1 MNVMQSFQLKS
12 KVAIVTGGAG
22 KYGRFLVEA
31 LAEAGAT
38 TYIADFLDEEKLKPL
53 LNGFHARGLE
63 NIRSKFVSLGEE
75 ASMKALIDA
84 VVKEA
89 GHLDILVNCAVTR
102 CACTGWRIPLETY
115 DKSFHINASS
125 LLYLTSLAGD
135 AMKKQNSGSII
146 NIGSFMGLVG
156 VESANYDGTEM
167 GKVPIPGYF
176 YEKGGMVNFTRWAA
190 SELGKFNIRV
200 NAIHPGGLMED
211 TLPENFVRNYSART
225 QLGRLATGNDL
236 KGIVVFLAS
245 DASSYITGANIP
257 VDGGYTAK

>member
-1 MNVMQSFQLKS
+1 MNVIQSFQLKG
-12 KVAIVTGGAG
+12 KVAVVTGGAG

-31 LAEAGAT
+31 LAEAGAAV
-38 TYIADFLDEEKLKPL
+38 YIADFLDEKKLKPL
-53 LNGFHARGLE
+53 LDDFHARGLDV
-63 NIRSKFVSLGEE
+63 RSKFVNLGEE

-84 VVKEA
+84 VVEES

-102 CACTGWRIPLETY
+102 CACTGWQIPLETY
-115 DKSFHINASS
+115 DKSFHINASA

-135 AMKKQNSGSII
+135 AMKKQKSGSII

-156 VESANYDGTEM
+156 LESANYNGTEM
-167 GKVPIPGYF
+167 GKTPFPVYF

-211 TLPENFVRNYSART
+211 TLPKNFVKNYSERT
-225 QLGRLATGNDL
+225 QLGRLATGDDL
-236 KGIVVFLAS
+236 KGIIVFLAS
-245 DASSYITGANIP
+245 DASSYITGTNIP

>member
-1 MNVMQSFQLKS
+1 MNVMQSFSLNK
-12 KVAIVTGGAG
+12 KVAAVTGGAG

-31 LAEAGAT
+31 LAEAGAVV
-38 TYIADFLDEEKLKPL
+38 YIADFLTGERLQPL
-53 LNGFHARGLE
+53 LDGFRSRGLDV
-63 NIRSKFVSLGEE
+63 RSKFVNLGEE
-75 ASMKALIDA
+75 ESMKALVDGI
-84 VVKEA
+84 VEEA
-89 GHLDILVNCAVTR
+89 GRLDILVNCAVTR
-102 CACTGWRIPLETY
+102 CACTGWQIPLETY
-115 DKSFHINASS
+115 DKSFHINASA

-135 AMKKQNSGSII
+135 VMKKQNSGSII

-156 VESANYDGTEM
+156 LEGANYNGTEM
-167 GKVPIPGYF
+167 GKTPFPVYF

-190 SELGKFNIRV
+190 SELGKFNVRV

-211 TLPENFVRNYSART
+211 TLPENFVKNYSART

-245 DASSYITGANIP
+245 DASSYITGTNIP